1 MSELRPSKEELAA
14 KATEEEDMQAVKLPR
29 RSAQPLA
36 VTSHARAKCQGLRSQ
51 YHNRVVW
58 TFELT
63 HYATIQQ
70 DSAFSRKEKKE
81 EWKKK
86 REGRDLDDFEES
98 ERSTPILMRCGFQNH
113 KTVNVSN
120 PNRE

>member
-81 EWKKK
+81 EPPDISQENPQAKHT
-86 REGRDLDDFEES
+86 REA
-98 ERSTPILMRCGFQNH
+98 T
-113 KTVNVSN
+113 TNVT
-120 PNRE
+120 